1 MKYLEGKQLPVDEG
15 EFNSE
20 CGVGKRE
27 HSQLSRLPLTTSL
40 NVQNFPSKG
49 YSITPE
55 DLYTIIINYVSTASL
70 SGWDDLGRTIGALKG
85 SSNLRWANP
94 LEVKNT
100 VEKVFTEKFGDKSA
114 AKAKAAAVSPIVCPS
129 LSSIHL
135 KALARRSNQ
144 RKKLQLHQAPVPV
157 LHPSLRLNRYSRR
170 AFWANSINQ
179 EKIPRFTLASVK
191 PIWPPQAVRFG
202 LDSLQNLMVSSTLAT
217 QKQFS

>member
-49 YSITPE
+49 YSITLE
-55 DLYTIIINYVSTASL
+55 DLYTNILNYVSTASL

-85 SSNLRWANP
+85 SSKLRWANP

-114 AKAKAAAVSPIVCPS
+114 AKAKAAAVSLLCVHDY
-129 LSSIHL
+129 HL
-135 KALARRSNQ
+135 FILKLWAGDQIKERDCSFIKFRCRSFIRRS
-144 RKKLQLHQAPVPV
+144 
-157 LHPSLRLNRYSRR
+157 
-170 AFWANSINQ
+170 
-179 EKIPRFTLASVK
+179 
-191 PIWPPQAVRFG
+191 G
-202 LDSLQNLMVSSTLAT
+202 
-217 QKQFS
+217 